1 MRHTLIGVLLGF
13 TALLGPPG
21 CVTPR
26 GGSVGPSPNPAGAEL
41 RFATVC
47 HGCDGPVGLPGVE
60 VTAVGASGSLT
71 VLGKTDDSGDISVPK
86 ALLRRLQ
93 TSHLLFC
100 LSGFECSAVRI
111 GPDKRLL
118 TYDEYPVSMVVH
130 SLF

>member
-1 MRHTLIGVLLGF
+1 MRHTLIHVLLGV
-13 TALLGPPG
+13 TVLLGPPG

-26 GGSVGPSPNPAGAEL
+26 GSSVGHTPNPGDAEL
-41 RFATVC
+41 RFVTVC
-47 HGCDGPVGLPGVE
+47 HGCDSPVGLPGVE

-86 ALLRRLQ
+86 ALLRRLE

-100 LSGFECSAVRI
+100 LPGFECSAVRI

-118 TYDEYPVSMVVH
+118 AYDEYPVSMVVH